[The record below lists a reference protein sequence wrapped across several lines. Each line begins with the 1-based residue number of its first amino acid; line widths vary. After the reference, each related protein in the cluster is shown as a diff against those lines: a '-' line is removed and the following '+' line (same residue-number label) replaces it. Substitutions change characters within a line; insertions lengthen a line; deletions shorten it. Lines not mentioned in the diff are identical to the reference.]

1 MGASLIVHEPKT
13 LVDLSKAMDNH
24 TFRFD
29 GVFGAAATNAQIFE
43 AALRPMV
50 AHLFGTKGGHATCF
64 AYGQTGSGKTVTME
78 GLRAASGCAPGNAA
92 GLYALVAEQ
101 IFDEISRS
109 KEGLVLRA
117 GFFEIYRGKC
127 YDLLTTKKKRIEV
140 MEDEKGHQQMV
151 GLQLA
156 ELATADALLALLGRA
171 DRTTRATAQN
181 EVSSRSHAILQLS
194 VVAPAAQSHQA
205 PELRC
210 KLSMVDLAGSEWAA
224 KAQSDHRDNRLDG
237 AEINKSLLCLKEC
250 IRALGTPGAHVPF
263 RGSKLTQVL
272 KDSFVGKTSRT
283 LMIANIAPTSNCCEH
298 SLNTLRYAQ
307 RVKDWQAQ
315 ERSQQKETSPPM
327 AAAPAKA
334 AAAPKPKAAKAAPFE
349 VPTAKSAPA
358 TARAPPLPGTG
369 AGAAAFAPPAKAKAA
384 AAAEEEEDLDLSQSL
399 KFSSEQL
406 AAHKAA
412 RHLFDAEEQM
422 YGAHAASCARAA
434 EALPAE
440 RAMADGAARG
450 EGDADAYAAQLRE
463 TIAWKQ
469 RELDALM
476 KAVGSYEAAAKAE
489 DAARKNV
496 RGVVTVGQG

>member
-1 MGASLIVHEPKT
+1 
-13 LVDLSKAMDNH
+13 
-24 TFRFD
+24 
-29 GVFGAAATNAQIFE
+29 
-43 AALRPMV
+43 
-50 AHLFGTKGGHATCF
+50 
-64 AYGQTGSGKTVTME
+64 
-78 GLRAASGCAPGNAA
+78 
-92 GLYALVAEQ
+92 
-101 IFDEISRS
+101 
-109 KEGLVLRA
+109 
-117 GFFEIYRGKC
+117 
-127 YDLLTTKKKRIEV
+127 
-140 MEDEKGHQQMV
+140 
-151 GLQLA
+151 
-156 ELATADALLALLGRA
+156 
-171 DRTTRATAQN
+171 
-181 EVSSRSHAILQLS
+181 
-194 VVAPAAQSHQA
+194 
-205 PELRC
+205 
-210 KLSMVDLAGSEWAA
+210 MVDLAGSEWAA

-349 VPTAKSAPA
+349 VPKSAPA

-412 RHLFDAEEQM
+412 RALFDAEEQM
-422 YGAHAASCARAA
+422 YGAHAAACARAA

-476 KAVGSYEAAAKAE
+476 KAVGNYEAAAKAE